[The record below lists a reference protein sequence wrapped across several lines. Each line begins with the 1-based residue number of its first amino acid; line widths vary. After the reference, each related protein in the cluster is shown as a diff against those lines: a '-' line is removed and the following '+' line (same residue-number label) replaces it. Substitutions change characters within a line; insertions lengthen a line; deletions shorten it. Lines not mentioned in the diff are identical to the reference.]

1 MLKECSIINR
11 DYETYLI
18 ECLVRSLRAQGY
30 VLMHNPR
37 RGTYILED
45 IKTKSRFI
53 LNSFED
59 VVNFKINNTVQSKT
73 FKDSYD
79 YSKLEHVIS

>member
-1 MLKECSIINR
+1 MINR

-53 LNSFED
+53 
-59 VVNFKINNTVQSKT
+59 FKTV
-73 FKDSYD
+73 
-79 YSKLEHVIS
+79 